1 MTTQNSFGGDCR
13 CNNRSGSRGPDIIYV
28 PSPAI
33 LREAFTIFNLAIEYA
48 RIQPHISRRRL
59 VDWVYDRIIACEAVV
74 IDHDG
79 IEIDLLRVDV
89 DGIFGDDYSASWA
102 GDFLA
107 GRVRP
112 RRLAASPKIAA
123 RIKLLWI
130 ALAAHDPAAAK
141 SVLN

>member
-1 MTTQNSFGGDCR
+1 MKTT
-13 CNNRSGSRGPDIIYV
+13 GPNIIYV
-28 PSPAI
+28 PSASV
-33 LREAFTIFNLAIEYA
+33 LREAYTIFNLAIEYA
-48 RIQPHISRRRL
+48 RVQPRISRRRL
-59 VDWVYDRIIACEAVV
+59 VDWVYDRIIECEAVV

-79 IEIDLLRVDV
+79 IEIDLHRVDV

-112 RRLAASPKIAA
+112 RKLAASQKIAA

-130 ALAAHDPAAAK
+130 ALAAHNPAAAND
-141 SVLN
+141 VLR

>member
-1 MTTQNSFGGDCR
+1 MTTQNSFGGECR
-13 CNNRSGSRGPDIIYV
+13 CNDRNGLRGPDIIYV

-48 RIQPHISRRRL
+48 RIQPRISRRRL
-59 VDWVYDRIIACEAVV
+59 VDWVYDRIIGCEAVV

-102 GDFLA
+102 GDFLG

-130 ALAAHDPAAAK
+130 ALALVDPPAAID
-141 SVLN
+141 VLN